1 MNPNPRDTS
10 EDDLATSYCNLV
22 EVTYLFADPE
32 SHGHHRASQYCGI
45 VSIPLKS
52 VRMKI
57 CYALAR
63 VRNTFINT

>member
-10 EDDLATSYCNLV
+10 EEELAASCCNLAV
-22 EVTYLFADPE
+22 VIYLFVDPE
-32 SHGHHRASQYCGI
+32 SHEHHRASQYRGI

-52 VRMKI
+52 VRTKI

-63 VRNTFINT
+63 VRNTFKNT